1 MSETPID
8 KITLPNEI
16 FFAEVVGLVKQSRAV
31 TISAK
36 GTSMYPFIR
45 PLRDKVVLSAP
56 EGVTVGDI
64 VLALLDNGHY
74 VLHRVTSIDGET
86 LCLMGDGNICS
97 GEQCEMSDILAK
109 ATHIV
114 RGGKQVSTASS
125 REQAIARLWRMLLP
139 VRRYL
144 LFILRRLDRVRGINE
159 SNV

>member
-16 FFAEVVGLVKQSRAV
+16 FFAEVLDLVRQGRAV

-36 GTSMYPFIR
+36 GASMYPFIR
-45 PLRDKVVLSAP
+45 PSRDRVVLSAP
-56 EGVTVGDI
+56 DRVVVGDI
-64 VLALLDNGHY
+64 VLALLDSGHY
-74 VLHRVTSIDGET
+74 VLHRVLSIDGET
-86 LCLMGDGNICS
+86 LRLMGDGNICS
-97 GEQCEMSDILAK
+97 GEQCEMKDILAK

-114 RGGKQVSTASS
+114 RGGKQMGTASS
-125 REQAIARLWRMLLP
+125 RERAIAHLWRMLLP

>member
-16 FFAEVVGLVKQSRAV
+16 FFAEVVDLVRQGRAV

-36 GTSMYPFIR
+36 GASMYPFIR
-45 PLRDKVVLSAP
+45 PSRDRVVLSAP
-56 EGVTVGDI
+56 DRVVVGDI
-64 VLALLDNGHY
+64 VLALLDSGHY
-74 VLHRVTSIDGET
+74 VLHRVLSIDGET
-86 LCLMGDGNICS
+86 LRLMGDGNICS
-97 GEQCEMSDILAK
+97 GEQCEMKDILAK

-125 REQAIARLWRMLLP
+125 RERAMARLWRMLLP

-144 LFILRRLDRVRGINE
+144 LFILRRLDQSAGNK
-159 SNV
+159 

>member
-8 KITLPNEI
+8 KKTLPNEI
-16 FFAEVVGLVKQSRAV
+16 FFAEVVDLVRQGRAV

-36 GTSMYPFIR
+36 GASMYPFIR
-45 PLRDKVVLSAP
+45 PSRDRVVLSAP
-56 EGVTVGDI
+56 DRVVVGDI
-64 VLALLDNGHY
+64 VLALLDSGHY
-74 VLHRVTSIDGET
+74 VLHRVLSIDGET
-86 LCLMGDGNICS
+86 LHLMGDGNICS
-97 GEQCEMSDILAK
+97 GEQCEMKDILAK

-114 RGGKQVSTASS
+114 RCGNQVSTASS
-125 REQAIARLWRMLLP
+125 RERAIARLWRILLP

>member
-1 MSETPID
+1 MRQ
-8 KITLPNEI
+8 
-16 FFAEVVGLVKQSRAV
+16 GRAV

-36 GTSMYPFIR
+36 GASMYPFIR
-45 PLRDKVVLSAP
+45 PSRDRVVLSAP
-56 EGVTVGDI
+56 DRVVVGDI
-64 VLALLDNGHY
+64 VLALLDSGHY
-74 VLHRVTSIDGET
+74 VLHRVLSIDGET
-86 LCLMGDGNICS
+86 LRLMGDGNICS
-97 GEQCEMSDILAK
+97 GEQCEMKDILAK

-125 REQAIARLWRMLLP
+125 RERVMARLWRMLLP